1 MTLKNL
7 WAHRGKNGF
16 IFVEIILAAVLSFFA
31 LDAIVVVTYN
41 THIARASGEFEKE
54 HLLVGEVSPLPTS
67 PDGEGTRSD
76 TLGVWGLYALRDH
89 VQSLPEVQSVSLAN
103 EVFGG
108 RYQES
113 SWDSVRTETGTQA
126 LLAYEH
132 SFLRGEHFF
141 ETRGLTS
148 VEGSPSVEELSEAK
162 EEYGVVITRSLA
174 QALFGTEKAVGRRI
188 VYGGKYHFEE
198 NNRKHLIVCGV
209 VEDVKAIENQRYF
222 YSIFY
227 PSDLWDNSP
236 SMLIRLKPDAD
247 AEAFLARYDM
257 PDMRLQEGTY
267 RLTETETFKDY
278 LKHHNRLS
286 EGHMLFTVFSIFLSI
301 LLVGV
306 VLGTLGTYWLQIR
319 GRMEDI
325 GIMRSFGAKRRDIF
339 RMIWQEAALL
349 TFVACVIGQIIW
361 LQFAMNDLL
370 FMGEKHGAL
379 ERETDWVAQFWPH
392 FFTVCGVQ
400 LLLMLLVVTLGITI
414 PTLIAMYT
422 KPVEA
427 LRHE

>member
-1 MTLKNL
+1 M
-7 WAHRGKNGF
+7 
-16 IFVEIILAAVLSFFA
+16 
-31 LDAIVVVTYN
+31 
-41 THIARASGEFEKE
+41 
-54 HLLVGEVSPLPTS
+54 
-67 PDGEGTRSD
+67 
-76 TLGVWGLYALRDH
+76 
-89 VQSLPEVQSVSLAN
+89 
-103 EVFGG
+103 
-108 RYQES
+108 
-113 SWDSVRTETGTQA
+113 
-126 LLAYEH
+126 
-132 SFLRGEHFF
+132 
-141 ETRGLTS
+141 
-148 VEGSPSVEELSEAK
+148 
-162 EEYGVVITRSLA
+162 
-174 QALFGTEKAVGRRI
+174 
-188 VYGGKYHFEE
+188 
-198 NNRKHLIVCGV
+198 

-286 EGHMLFTVFSIFLSI
+286 EGHMLFTIFSIFLSI

-306 VLGTLGTYWLQIR
+306 VLSTLGTYWLQIR

-339 RMIWQEAALL
+339 WMIWQEAALL
-349 TFVACVIGQIIW
+349 TFVACVIGQAIW

-370 FMGEKHGAL
+370 FMGGKHGVL
-379 ERETDWVAQFWPH
+379 EHETDWVAQFWPH

-414 PTLIAMYT
+414 PTLIAMYR